1 MTGDWEKPGSVQN
14 ARRAEHL
21 KLFKATVPLL
31 CCAGITFA
39 QGIRNHRLYDRSRDQ
54 AAQQAAEAAK
64 RISSGSLFEKE
75 LKNLDALS
83 KLEIDSAF
91 QGEGRVLRNA
101 VDTISFSTWA
111 AIDGLVKLIEA
122 QLQTEPIK
130 TNILDLQARRD
141 LLQERLKDLQTRPAP
156 AQSAPPES
164 AELVA
169 GIINQGLDAD
179 KAAAALVAASKKGD
193 AGSQALLEALGKIL
207 AEGKTAADAVAANQK
222 NVTTVA
228 AQLQQL
234 RLSLSGLAVQRLQVE
249 LGHTAQLLKIW
260 ERALRDVNKT
270 LQLIGDYRAQSKR
283 GGIDPQRTVME
294 TIRTAGGPAVLDAAL
309 QSAFLASAIAARWNS
324 ADLVARLR
332 EAQEQHRY
340 SIRRSQ
346 LEAHA
351 YEVAIGSGA
360 QRLSM
365 FYKGGIRPEIIAQ
378 ILYAAATASI
388 SGTIAATN

>member
-1 MTGDWEKPGSVQN
+1 MTI
-14 ARRAEHL
+14 L
-21 KLFKATVPLL
+21 KATALSL

-39 QGIRNHRLYDRSRDQ
+39 QGIRNHRLYDRSKDQ

-83 KLEIDSAF
+83 KLEIDSMF
-91 QGEGRVLRNA
+91 QGEGRVMRNA

-111 AIDGLVKLIEA
+111 AVDGMVKLIEA
-122 QLQTEPIK
+122 QLQTEPIQA
-130 TNILDLQARRD
+130 NILDLQARRD
-141 LLQERLKDLQTRPAP
+141 LMQQRLKDLQAVPGPAL
-156 AQSAPPES
+156 SAPPES

-169 GIINQGLDAD
+169 GIISQGIDAD
-179 KAAAALVAASKKGD
+179 KAAAALAAASKKVD
-193 AGSQALLEALGKIL
+193 AGSQALIEALGKVL

-222 NVTTVA
+222 NVANVA

-234 RLSLSGLAVQRLQVE
+234 RLSLSGLAAQRLQLE
-249 LGHTAQLLKIW
+249 LGHTTQLLKIW
-260 ERALRDVNKT
+260 ERALRDVDKT
-270 LQLIGDYRAQSKR
+270 LRLISDYHAQSSR
-283 GGIDPQRTVME
+283 AGIDRQRTVIE
-294 TIRTAGGPAVLDAAL
+294 TIRTGGDPKVLDAAL
-309 QSAFLASAIAARWNS
+309 QSAFLASAIAARWNA

-360 QRLSM
+360 QRLAM